1 MRETLPMAGTP
12 NRAFNTACGRLASR
26 LGISQSSARRKVDIR
41 AAAEGVRDPEAKRE
55 LAERMLAEAEA
66 EGVDNGEL
74 LTSLLEA
81 LASERDFM
89 TED

>member
-1 MRETLPMAGTP
+1 MAGTLD
-12 NRAFNTACGRLASR
+12 RAYNTACGRLASR
-26 LGISQSSARRKVDIR
+26 LGISQASARRKVDIR
-41 AAAEGVRDPEAKRE
+41 AAAEGVRDAAAKRE
-55 LAERMLAEAEA
+55 LAERMLAEADA
-66 EGVDNGEL
+66 AGVDNGDL